1 MTAVIL
7 MRASLAEDD
16 ELAVA
21 QKYFEV
27 FTSRSRIPKDSL
39 VIGRYA
45 VLPYYAELEED
56 LAANNARLVNTHAQ
70 HLYVADMKGW
80 YADLEGLTPK
90 TYFSLE
96 AFKRTATGSGSYVLK
111 GRTNSKK
118 QQWNTHMFAKSA
130 RDVDAVYARLSDD
143 SFIGNQDIYIREFVP
158 LRAFGEGIRGLPITE
173 EYRFFVLD
181 GEVLASGCYWSQFPE
196 IAEEHGLNPSQVDA
210 AWLRGVI
217 DKIKARIRFFVID
230 VARTAEGGWMVVE
243 LNDGCMSGLSDV
255 SAEALYA
262 GLQKALFA
270 SD

>member
-16 ELAVA
+16 ELLVA
-21 QKYFEV
+21 QKYFDV
-27 FTSRSRIPKDSL
+27 FTSRGRIPKDSL
-39 VIGRYA
+39 VIGRYS

-56 LAANNARLVNTHAQ
+56 LAANHARLVNAHAQ
-70 HLYVADMKGW
+70 HLYVADMREW
-80 YADLEGLTPK
+80 YQDLIGSTPK

-96 AFKRTATGSGSYVLK
+96 EFKRSASSSCSYVLK

-118 QQWNTHMFAKSA
+118 QQWNTHMFAKSVS
-130 RDVDAVYARLSDD
+130 DVDVVYARLADD

-158 LRAFGEGIRGLPITE
+158 LRSFGEGIRGLPITE

-181 GEVLASGCYWSQFPE
+181 GKVLASGCYWSQFPE
-196 IAEEHGLNPSQVDA
+196 IAEEHGLASSQVDE

-217 DKIKARIRFFVID
+217 DKIKDRIRFFVID
-230 VARTAEGGWMVVE
+230 VARTAEGSWIVVE

-255 SAEALYA
+255 SADALYQ
-262 GLQKALFA
+262 GLRAALPR
-270 SD
+270 D